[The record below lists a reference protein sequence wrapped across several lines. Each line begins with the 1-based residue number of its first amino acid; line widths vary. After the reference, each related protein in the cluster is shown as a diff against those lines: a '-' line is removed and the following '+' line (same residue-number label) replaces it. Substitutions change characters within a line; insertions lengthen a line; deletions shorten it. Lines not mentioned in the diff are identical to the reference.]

1 MPEYKLY
8 AVRIFSF
15 KWEEALAFY
24 RDLMEFPLT
33 FADPDLGWAQ
43 FQVGSAYLGL
53 ERCDPDDE
61 EAKTL
66 VGRFVGTSIEVDDIQ
81 GAYDRLRAKGV
92 VFTGTPTQQVWGG
105 ILAHFEDPDGNVLTL
120 LGAGDRNQ

>member
-24 RDLMEFPLT
+24 RDVLAFPLA
-33 FADPDLGWAQ
+33 FADPELGWAQ
-43 FQVGSAYLGL
+43 FQVGPAYLGL
-53 ERCDPDDE
+53 ERCEPDDE
-61 EAKTL
+61 EAQAL
-66 VGRFVGTSIEVDDIQ
+66 VGRFVGTSIEVDNIQ
-81 GAYDRLRAKGV
+81 NVYNQLLEKGV
-92 VFTGTPTQQVWGG
+92 VFTSAPTKQAWGG

-120 LGAGDRNQ
+120 LGTDD